1 VACALLALWLGAC
14 DDGKLDPTLVART
27 FDLTSAYRQVALS
40 SEGKRF
46 ACIRVF
52 DPVEK
57 CMKYFRS
64 LVLPFGAVRSVHTF
78 LRLARAILWIGVV
91 GCKLLWTSFYDDFI
105 SFSRPALSRSTET
118 TIVSLL
124 KLLGWAFAEEGD
136 KCIPFHS
143 LFDALGVSFD
153 LKASGLG
160 SVSVRNTA
168 TRVAELCIDLQE
180 VLNKGSVSAEQ
191 AQRLRGRMQFAEA
204 QMFGR
209 TGRRCLKVL
218 GEFSEGRQQLLRAKD
233 SFFLG
238 LFIRLLQSKIPREVR
253 ALGNDNVVI
262 FTDACYERENNLWPC
277 GLGGV
282 ICFGGQTQFFSLP
295 VDKLGRTALGEDFKK
310 QIIFETETQAAVLA
324 FDLWKEFFANKR
336 CLIFVDNEGTKFSL
350 LKGFSDNGT
359 VDTLSGFFAK
369 IEAGVH
375 AFTWL
380 ARVPSKSNIADP
392 PFRNDIGSWK

>member
-1 VACALLALWLGAC
+1 MMISFLSADLHCPGAQRRQLFHCSNFLVGLLQ
-14 DDGKLDPTLVART
+14 K
-27 FDLTSAYRQVALS
+27 
-40 SEGKRF
+40 
-46 ACIRVF
+46 
-52 DPVEK
+52 
-57 CMKYFRS
+57 
-64 LVLPFGAVRSVHTF
+64 
-78 LRLARAILWIGVV
+78 RAISV
-91 GCKLLWTSFYDDFI
+91 
-105 SFSRPALSRSTET
+105 
-118 TIVSLL
+118 
-124 KLLGWAFAEEGD
+124 
-136 KCIPFHS
+136 PFHS
-143 LFDALGVSFD
+143 LFDGLGVSFD

-180 VLNKGSVSAEQ
+180 VLDKGSVSAKQ

-238 LFIRLLQSKIPREVR
+238 LFIRLLQSNIPREVR

-295 VDKLGRTALGEDFKK
+295 VGKLGRTALGEDFKK
-310 QIIFETETQAAVLA
+310 QIIFEAETLAAVLA

-336 CLIFVDNEGTKFSL
+336 CLIFVDNETMRGLNSPYSKAFQTMARWTHCQASL
-350 LKGFSDNGT
+350 Q
-359 VDTLSGFFAK
+359 
-369 IEAGVH
+369 
-375 AFTWL
+375 
-380 ARVPSKSNIADP
+380 R
-392 PFRNDIGSWK
+392 